1 MRRLLSLIVFAGM
14 ITSIG
19 AASAQEAEA
28 EPTAP
33 GGVETG
39 QAEPPAAAAPAGEE
53 SPFDYESSEEI
64 SEDLSVSFPVDI

>member
-14 ITSIG
+14 IASSG
-19 AASAQEAEA
+19 AASAQDAEG

-33 GGVETG
+33 GSVETER
-39 QAEPPAAAAPAGEE
+39 AEPPAAPAPASEE